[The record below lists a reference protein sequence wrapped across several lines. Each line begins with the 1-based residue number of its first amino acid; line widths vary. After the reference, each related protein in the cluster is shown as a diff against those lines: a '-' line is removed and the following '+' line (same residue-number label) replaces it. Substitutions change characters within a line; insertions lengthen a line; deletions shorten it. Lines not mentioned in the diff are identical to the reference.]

1 VHKSALIVFL
11 VSLLAGLCIEGVDY
25 LGDRILGLSKSYE
38 TSRMQLIFDSH
49 NASEGCLDS
58 VDDARD
64 LILRDVEAMSS
75 AIDRMKW
82 YKIGVAV
89 FSFLMVY
96 AAAYLSVYLLNKYKP
111 AL

>member
-1 VHKSALIVFL
+1 
-11 VSLLAGLCIEGVDY
+11 
-25 LGDRILGLSKSYE
+25 
-38 TSRMQLIFDSH
+38 
-49 NASEGCLDS
+49 